1 MSWFTRF
8 RERRALRRYLAMSA
22 TLAKEYGA
30 CEQYSAG
37 QLLTQARIHKLPT
50 RWLGYYFA
58 LYRHE
63 SAPELVSGWQLDDA
77 RLLALRQSLAESLFH
92 HDIAYTALD
101 VRELAR
107 PDQWRGGSDRKV
119 QTQGITF
126 RQY

>member
-1 MSWFTRF
+1 MGWFTRF
-8 RERRALRRYLAMSA
+8 RERRALRRYLTMSA
-22 TLAKEYGA
+22 ILAKEYGA
-30 CEQYSAG
+30 REQYSAG
-37 QLLTQARIHKLPT
+37 QLLTQARIHKLPP
-50 RWLGYYFA
+50 RWLHYYFA

-63 SAPELVSGWQLDDA
+63 SAPELASGWQLDDQ

-107 PDQWRGGSDRKV
+107 PAQWRGGSDRKV